1 MIDRFTRAVRQSD
14 GSFAPPSI
22 DLWLLPQS
30 FLTGGGEATVAGLA
44 GDVGYD
50 SPSFALLLQVGYIL
64 ALTRKR
70 KYGLSASTLR
80 VIDLVDSAA
89 GPGSVEET
97 ERTEA
102 LQATLTEA
110 RIEAEIKVVF
120 AKLPPSAGAASIQS
134 GGAQQLGEHVNS
146 VIKSHSSTTVV
157 SMMHLVRPPSEGASV
172 DQCGDYI
179 ENLAALTNGLP
190 ISMLVATGQQESIIT
205 TQI

>member
-1 MIDRFTRAVRQSD
+1 MQ
-14 GSFAPPSI
+14 
-22 DLWLLPQS
+22 QS
-30 FLTGGGEATVAGLA
+30 FLTGGGAASVAGLA
-44 GDVGYD
+44 GDVGHE

-64 ALTRKR
+64 ALTRNR

-80 VIDLVDSAA
+80 VIDLVDSTA
-89 GPGSVEET
+89 GPGSAGET
-97 ERTEA
+97 ERTAE

-120 AKLPPSAGAASIQS
+120 VKLPSSGGAASIQS
-134 GGAQQLGEHVNS
+134 STPQLGAHVNS

-157 SMMHLVRPPSEGASV
+157 SMMHLVRPPTDGASV

-179 ENLAALTNGLP
+179 ENLAALTSGLA